1 MSRPLRRLAVAAL
14 ACLVAAVPAARSAAA
29 QEASLPERFRQQGYL
44 RVGIEATYP
53 PMAYKDPATNERR
66 GVNVDLVTA
75 IGKDLGVEIRWE
87 EMAFAQLIPAI
98 TTGRVDFSGSSMTDL
113 PARRERLSFVDY
125 VSTGAQIFT
134 TAAQRKGAEK
144 ATDFCG
150 RSVATP
156 RTTNYFPAAQAWSER
171 NCVAAGRPAM
181 QVIGT
186 EGAAASRTDLQQGRA
201 EGAILGAEYVVYL
214 RQINPGA
221 FVEVGEPITRN
232 LSGMAFPKDTT
243 DLRDAVAASLQRLV
257 ANGTYLEILRKHG
270 LERQALQRISIDA
283 GEN

>member
-1 MSRPLRRLAVAAL
+1 MMSMARRLLMAGFAMTLAGAPAL
-14 ACLVAAVPAARSAAA
+14 AQDGAR
-29 QEASLPERFRQQGYL
+29 LPERFRQQGFI

-75 IGKDLGVEIRWE
+75 IAKDLGVEIRWE
-87 EMAFAQLIPAI
+87 EMSFAQLIPAI
-98 TTGRVDFSGSSMTDL
+98 TTNRVDFSGSSMTDL
-113 PARRERLSFVDY
+113 PSRREKLSFVDY

-134 TAAQRKGAEK
+134 TTAQQKGATQ

-156 RTTNYFPAAQAWSER
+156 RTTNYFPSAQAWSEK
-171 NCVAAGRPAM
+171 NCTGAGRPAM

-201 EGAILGAEYVVYL
+201 AGAILGAEYVVYL
-214 RQINPGA
+214 RQQNPGM

-232 LSGMAFPKDTT
+232 LSGMAFPRETT
-243 DLRDAVAASLQRLV
+243 DLRDAVAASLSRLI
-257 ANGTYLEILRKHG
+257 ANGTYLEILKKHG
-270 LERQALQRISIDA
+270 LERQALRSITIDA
-283 GEN
+283 GEP